1 MMKGKLLIGNYSVVE
16 MRIKYYMKCLL
27 VETPEHVIQYLE
39 KKRLKKTFK
48 CMLENRNIYPRI
60 VVVSIQDLIKEYSL
74 DVIRIKEYINRKK
87 KDYDSPSR
95 TITVGFNIKT
105 GIGK

>member
-1 MMKGKLLIGNYSVVE
+1 MMKRKLLIGNHSVVE

-27 VETPEHVIQYLE
+27 VETPEHVIQYL
-39 KKRLKKTFK
+39 KKRLKTFK
-48 CMLENRNIYPRI
+48 CMLENRNMYPRI
-60 VVVSIQDLIKEYSL
+60 VVVSVQDLIKEYSL
-74 DVIRIKEYINRKK
+74 DVIRIKEYINRK